1 MANAPYIGQ
10 LRSRLQFLKDTK
22 TSDGAG
28 GFTSAKSVD
37 FEMWGYIRQIS
48 ESEAMRNGQVVGY
61 NSYEIW
67 VQYQSSI
74 IPTRQHIILY
84 NNKAYTIN
92 GTREIEEKNRWIV
105 MSCSRYSGSEVA
117 VIERTPVVVSMGW
130 KPTYIE
136 IVFNYSMCNPAP
148 FFADFS
154 VILQVGGGPISLLNI
169 NSVAFGTTDSS
180 YRLYGTF
187 TTNTMK
193 VSIAKGNIKANLNV
207 IPGYTNDTLL
217 ESVTDYV
224 VPAL

>member
-1 MANAPYIGQ
+1 MANVPYIGQ
-10 LRSRLQFLKDTK
+10 LRSRIQFLKDTK

-28 GFTSAKSVD
+28 GYTSAKSVD

-48 ESEAMRNGQVVGY
+48 ESEAMRNGQEIGY

-74 IPTRQHIILY
+74 IPTRQHVILY

-105 MSCSRYSGSEVA
+105 MSCTRYAGAEVA
-117 VIERTPVVVSMGW
+117 VITRTPAVVSMGW

-136 IVFNYSMCNPAP
+136 IIFNYSMCNPAT
-148 FFADFS
+148 FLSDFS
-154 VILQVGGGPISLLNI
+154 VTVQVGGGPITLLNI
-169 NSVAFGTTDSS
+169 TSVAFGTTDAA

-187 TTNTMK
+187 STNTLK

-217 ESVTDYV
+217 EAVTDYTV
-224 VPAL
+224 SAL